1 MNHSIP
7 ILCSI
12 ALGIILMI
20 LAPSSHAGD
29 STHSSGNLRGNLRLA
44 SLTARPAT
52 RHLTNLC
59 MNLGSNPECEAAF
72 ARALESTDDDAMS
85 VVVTATGTGNMKGP
99 HGIQPLR
106 FQKHAPWVRRL
117 DKLSKEGIAFFRVPR
132 GPQNE
137 LVVGINRK
145 GMLGFQLSKISN

>member
-12 ALGIILMI
+12 ALGIIFMV
-20 LAPSSHAGD
+20 LAPGAQAADTG
-29 STHSSGNLRGNLRLA
+29 HSKANLRLA
-44 SLTARPAT
+44 SLNTRAAT
-52 RHLTNLC
+52 PNPMNLC
-59 MNLGSNPECEAAF
+59 MNLGSNPECEATF
-72 ARALESTDDDAMS
+72 TRALQSANDEAAS

-106 FQKHAPWVRRL
+106 FQKRAPWVRRL
-117 DKLSKEGIAFFRVPR
+117 DTLSKDGIAFFRVPR

-145 GMLGFQLSKISN
+145 GVLGFQLRKISN

>member
-12 ALGIILMI
+12 ALAILVTM
-20 LAPSSHAGD
+20 LAPRAYGD
-29 STHSSGNLRGNLRLA
+29 EARHGKADLRLA
-44 SLTARPAT
+44 SATTTKPARMNPM
-52 RHLTNLC
+52 NLC
-59 MNLGSNPECEAAF
+59 MNLGSNPECDATF
-72 ARALESTDDDAMS
+72 AHALKATDDESTS
-85 VVVTATGTGNMKGP
+85 VVVTATGTGSMRGP
-99 HGIQPLR
+99 RGIQPLH

-117 DKLSKEGIAFFRVPR
+117 DTLSKEGIPFFRVPR

-145 GMLGFQLSKISN
+145 GMLGFQLRQVSN